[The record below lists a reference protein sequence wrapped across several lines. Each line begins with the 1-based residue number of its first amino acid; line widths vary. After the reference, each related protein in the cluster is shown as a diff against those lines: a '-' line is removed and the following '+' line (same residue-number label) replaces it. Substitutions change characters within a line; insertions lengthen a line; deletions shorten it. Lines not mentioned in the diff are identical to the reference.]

1 MAPKLPRPAQIV
13 RNATIIN
20 GGSGVKDIPRVP
32 AIENIGMKEFVAAD
46 RQDRDFA
53 RFFFL

>member
-20 GGSGVKDIPRVP
+20 GGSGVKDIPWVP
-32 AIENIGMKEFVAAD
+32 DIETIGMKDFVAAD

-53 RFFFL
+53 RFFLL

>member
-20 GGSGVKDIPRVP
+20 GGSGVKGIPWVP